1 MLVPDTIQF
10 SVYFFQSELT
20 SKWSEEKFMLEQ
32 QKNLAE
38 KKYHDL
44 NEQVATALWSIPF
57 GNLTFFHPYG
67 ISNTNMAPLVDY
79 LFDVS

>member
-10 SVYFFQSELT
+10 TVYFFQSELT

-44 NEQVATALWSIPF
+44 NEQVATAL
-57 GNLTFFHPYG
+57 
-67 ISNTNMAPLVDY
+67 
-79 LFDVS
+79 